1 MDVSPDELPLLYTWI
16 DGIPLSRPKR
26 NISRDFS
33 DAVLAAEVV
42 AHYCPRLVDA
52 HNYSAANGLA
62 QKIYNWSTLNN
73 KVFRRLHFSL
83 TKEDIEAV
91 ASCEPQMIERILKL
105 LKYKIAKYKPNG
117 LSGDSDL
124 VKDHLDGG
132 HFHDPHSRSGAPQRD
147 TLMRLAQQPQI
158 KENGGRQ
165 EYFRDRD
172 SGKRNTLT
180 PSNMRA
186 SQDPYAP
193 SRATSPRR
201 CGMPEPIVS
210 AKLEEKDALIRELS
224 ETIELL
230 EAKVRKLEQLVRLK
244 EHKIQVLSGKVPKF
258 NGRA

>member
-124 VKDHLDGG
+124 AKDHLDGG
-132 HFHDPHSRSGAPQRD
+132 HFHDPHSRSGGPQRD

-193 SRATSPRR
+193 SRATS
-201 CGMPEPIVS
+201 
-210 AKLEEKDALIRELS
+210 
-224 ETIELL
+224 
-230 EAKVRKLEQLVRLK
+230 EQ
-244 EHKIQVLSGKVPKF
+244 
-258 NGRA
+258 

>member
-33 DAVLAAEVV
+33 DA
-42 AHYCPRLVDA
+42 D
-52 HNYSAANGLA
+52 
-62 QKIYNWSTLNN
+62 

-124 VKDHLDGG
+124 AKDHLDGG
-132 HFHDPHSRSGAPQRD
+132 HFHDPHSRSGGPQRD

>member
-33 DAVLAAEVV
+33 DA
-42 AHYCPRLVDA
+42 D
-52 HNYSAANGLA
+52 
-62 QKIYNWSTLNN
+62 

-124 VKDHLDGG
+124 AKDHLDGG
-132 HFHDPHSRSGAPQRD
+132 HFHDPHSRSGGPQRD

-193 SRATSPRR
+193 SRATS
-201 CGMPEPIVS
+201 
-210 AKLEEKDALIRELS
+210 
-224 ETIELL
+224 
-230 EAKVRKLEQLVRLK
+230 EQ
-244 EHKIQVLSGKVPKF
+244 
-258 NGRA
+258 

>member
-132 HFHDPHSRSGAPQRD
+132 HFHDPHSRSGGPQRD
-147 TLMRLAQQPQI
+147 TLMI
-158 KENGGRQ
+158 
-165 EYFRDRD
+165 
-172 SGKRNTLT
+172 
-180 PSNMRA
+180 
-186 SQDPYAP
+186 
-193 SRATSPRR
+193 
-201 CGMPEPIVS
+201 S